1 MVHSLYH
8 FFILQAVPAVPIN
21 CVQLSEEAEMSW
33 VVDDISNVIVIELC
47 GCVQVSL
54 PLH

>member
-1 MVHSLYH
+1 MLHS
-8 FFILQAVPAVPIN
+8 FVILQAVPTVPIN

-47 GCVQVSL
+47 GCVQVNL